1 MNRTKRIKT
10 ILVKHFSNFNINIV
24 DNSNLHKGHNN
35 FSGDGE
41 THILVNLKTKSQS
54 RIDRM
59 EIHKKINSLIKEE
72 FKKGLH
78 ALEIKISV
86 IE

>member
-1 MNRTKRIKT
+1 MNRTKRIEN
-10 ILVKHFSNFNINIV
+10 ILGKHLLEFNISVN
-24 DNSNLHKGHNN
+24 DNSFSHKGHNN